1 VKIEIVE
8 TGSQGNCFLFDE
20 EVMIDCGVPYSH
32 LSKVDF
38 SKVKYILLSHE
49 HGDHFN
55 KKTISKIATTHSH
68 SRFVCGE
75 WMEEW
80 LTVAIPTHRD
90 RIDVIDMGVVYQWG
104 EWMIVGVS
112 LYHNVPNCGY
122 SLIKNGHYH
131 IHATDTTT
139 MDGIHARGYHTATIE
154 CNHCI
159 DEANRLIEGANEI
172 GEYSH
177 LKRAIK
183 THMSVQDAL
192 KWCELNEIEE
202 LIPVH
207 IGASTR
213 SQVLEKLK
221 ENR

>member
-55 KKTISKIATTHSH
+55 KKTISKIATTHSNI
-68 SRFVCGE
+68 RFVCGE

-80 LTVAIPTHRD
+80 LTVSIPTYRD

-104 EWMIVGVS
+104 EWTIVGVS

-139 MDGIHARGYHTATIE
+139 MDGIHAKGYHTATIE

-183 THMSVQDAL
+183 THMSVQDTL